1 MKLGQMFNNNL
12 SSKADYYQLSICGK
26 TAEDFRDFKFETIK
40 GKKLILHGDWEKK
53 GFTPNSIFIKERQKE
68 ISEICSLFSEYIL
81 GLTVHP
87 PTKKYSI
94 NDFLKEVY
102 NLKTLCDTNVFI
114 ENRSSKNF
122 IINDINTINKIPD
135 DFTMTIDI
143 PQLFI
148 NGNYNIDIFRDNI
161 SKLSLKNNIKEVHIG
176 GVQKGRV
183 AQKLHTSIL
192 PLDEYYNFIKD
203 KYVTLEILGGE
214 KIFNESIDFLSQK
227 RN

>member
-1 MKLGQMFNNNL
+1 
-12 SSKADYYQLSICGK
+12 
-26 TAEDFRDFKFETIK
+26 
-40 GKKLILHGDWEKK
+40 
-53 GFTPNSIFIKERQKE
+53 
-68 ISEICSLFSEYIL
+68 
-81 GLTVHP
+81 
-87 PTKKYSI
+87 
-94 NDFLKEVY
+94 
-102 NLKTLCDTNVFI
+102 
-114 ENRSSKNF
+114 
-122 IINDINTINKIPD
+122 
-135 DFTMTIDI
+135 MTIDI